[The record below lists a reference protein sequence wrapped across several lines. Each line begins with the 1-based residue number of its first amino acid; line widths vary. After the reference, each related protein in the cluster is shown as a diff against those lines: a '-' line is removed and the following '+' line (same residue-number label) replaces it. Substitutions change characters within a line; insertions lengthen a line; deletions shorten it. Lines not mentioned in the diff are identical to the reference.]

1 MDQLAFTKLTYGMYV
16 TGIKDSAGR
25 FCGSL
30 VDATAQI
37 AMGSRP
43 YVALGSMNRNYT
55 TEVLLQNGLFTL
67 SVLPD
72 NVDPFVL
79 ANFGFQSG
87 RTVDK
92 WSNVPFEVYHDLPVL
107 KSSIARLLCRVD
119 GIRKFETHHLFIAEI
134 IEADHTGGEP
144 LIYAD
149 YFTKLK
155 APVAEAFKVY
165 KETGKPPAPVEGNP
179 AADEGA
185 KEQQKSKWVC
195 SVCGYVYDGDVPF
208 EDLPD
213 TYTCPLCGQP
223 KSVFERQ

>member
-1 MDQLAFTKLTYGMYV
+1 MDQLAFTKLTYGLYV
-16 TGIKDSAGR
+16 AGVKDAAGR

-30 VDATAQI
+30 VDAVAQVS
-37 AMGSRP
+37 MGSQP

-67 SVLPD
+67 SVLPED
-72 NVDPFVL
+72 VDPFVL

-87 RTVDK
+87 RTIDK
-92 WSNVPFEVYHDLPVL
+92 WSNVPYEIYHDLPVL
-107 KSSIARLLCRVD
+107 KHSVARLLCRVD
-119 GIRKFETHHLFIAEI
+119 GVRMFETHHLFIAEI

-155 APVAEAFKVY
+155 GPVAEAFKAY
-165 KETGKPPAPVEGNP
+165 KQTGKPPAPVEGNP
-179 AADEGA
+179 GADAPGETP
-185 KEQQKSKWVC
+185 QKCNWVC

-223 KSVFERQ
+223 KSVFVKE